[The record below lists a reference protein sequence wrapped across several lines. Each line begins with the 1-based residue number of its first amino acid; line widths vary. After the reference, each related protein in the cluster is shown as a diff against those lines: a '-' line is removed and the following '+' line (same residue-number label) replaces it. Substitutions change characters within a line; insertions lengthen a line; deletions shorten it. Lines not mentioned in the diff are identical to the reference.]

1 MFKRFDEQVCAL
13 KFGSWTHDESAINL
27 KNKSD
32 RGQNDSYIKNG
43 EWFLEGSVF
52 K

>member
-1 MFKRFDEQVCAL
+1 MSL
-13 KFGSWTHDESAINL
+13 KHSWTYDESAINL

-43 EWFLEGSVF
+43 EWFLEGF
-52 K
+52 QIF